1 MDFSLSPRDPS
12 AVTAIRE
19 IVPNVITTLSAPF
32 SRFGLIRIGSRGTIG
47 EEYFSSLPLD
57 FFLRSSTVRLKSG
70 AVAVFSPTP
79 LTPEAKEIVTK
90 LGEHHIFLGP
100 WHQEFPQAKLIG
112 PEGLPEKREKQ
123 NNDQVPFSVVFTD
136 AGKDC
141 IAVDAEFDIEF
152 DYVYISSHPNKEL
165 IFHHKPSRTLIEAD
179 LFFNLP
185 ANEQYSKA
193 GVSPTSGL
201 LTRLF
206 GLVSNLQ
213 GDCIWQKRLIYQTI
227 SAAGRPEFNRAIA
240 NISKWDFDRI
250 IPCHGDVIESG
261 GKETFCKLFGW
272 HLTIAKETLPVSVR

>member
-32 SRFGLIRIGSRGTIG
+32 SRFGLIRIGSRGTI
-47 EEYFSSLPLD
+47 
-57 FFLRSSTVRLKSG
+57 VRLKSG
-70 AVAVFSPTP
+70 AVAVFSPTA
-79 LTPEAKEIVTK
+79 LTPEAKEIVAK
-90 LGEHHIFLGP
+90 LGEVKYIVALDLEHHIFLGP

-136 AGKDC
+136 AGKNC

-206 GLVSNLQ
+206 GFVSNLQ

-261 GKETFCKLFGW
+261 GKETFCKLFG
-272 HLTIAKETLPVSVR
+272 